1 MKEFASDT
9 QRDTML
15 DQRAQ
20 SLLKTLI
27 NLYLEDGKPVGSR
40 TLSKIS
46 KLNLSAASIRNIMAD
61 LEELSL
67 LQAPHHSAGRI
78 PTEQGYRFFID
89 KLLELRPLSAAMSR
103 RIQQALAEENLRQ
116 IIKRLAEI
124 LSQYSHLVAL
134 VSLPK
139 HAPELKEIDFHR
151 LSDGRLLLLLHYQ
164 DGVLEH
170 RLLSCVISADTE
182 GRWQQLAQLLNA
194 ALPIPDFVNL
204 PQTLSEKIHLLNLDV
219 DCLTQIF
226 QQARQQRAQARQ
238 ADMALI
244 MAGQNH
250 VVDFFSE
257 QSETGKAN
265 LQRLKELLQ
274 LLETRQE
281 ILRLLDQSFSTPVW
295 TLPWQ
300 VRLGHEHNFAPL
312 QDCSLIAAPYLHRQ
326 SVGLLAILGPMR
338 MPYDRL
344 IPLLHSSAERLTS
357 ALKAEDLPL
366 Y

>member
-1 MKEFASDT
+1 MKEFASDA
-9 QRDTML
+9 QREGIL
-15 DQRAQ
+15 DPRAQ

-27 NLYLEDGKPVGSR
+27 DLYLADGKPVGSR

-46 KLNLSAASIRNIMAD
+46 SLNLSAASIRNIMAD

-67 LQAPHHSAGRI
+67 LQAPHQSAGRI

-89 KLLELRPLSAAMSR
+89 KLLELRPLSAAASR
-103 RIQQALAEENLRQ
+103 RIQKAMAEENLRH
-116 IIKRLAEI
+116 ISKKLAEI
-124 LSQYSHLVAL
+124 LAKYSHLVAL
-134 VSLPK
+134 VSLPR
-139 HAPELKEIDFHR
+139 PTPQLKELGFYR
-151 LSDGRLLLLLHYQ
+151 LSDGRMLLFLHYK
-164 DGVLEH
+164 DGVIEH
-170 RLLSCVISADTE
+170 RLMSCVVSAKAE
-182 GRWQQLAQLLNA
+182 SHWQQLAELLNA
-194 ALPIPDFVNL
+194 ELPTLNFSEIPEEISKVM
-204 PQTLSEKIHLLNLDV
+204 QTLHLDA
-219 DCLTQIF
+219 DCLSEVF
-226 QQARQQRAQARQ
+226 AQAAQQLAQPRP
-238 ADMALI
+238 ADMTLI

-257 QSETGKAN
+257 QSESGKAN
-265 LQRLKELLQ
+265 LQRLKELLE
-274 LLETRQE
+274 LLEARQE
-281 ILRLLDQSFSTPVW
+281 ILTFLDQSFSTPVW

-326 SVGLLAILGPMR
+326 SIGLLAILGPMR

-344 IPLLHSSAERLTS
+344 IPLLHASAERLTL